1 MGYLIEFALYL
12 FLALHVVSFFIA
24 AYTNRRKCEVILSS
38 SPNITLI
45 RPHKGLEPHI
55 EQAIE
60 RNFLINYENYE
71 LIFCVSD
78 YDDPIIAVIKRKI
91 AQFPNLNAR
100 LLIGNDDFSNNP
112 KLNNMKKGFL
122 KAKGEIIVFADSN
135 LILDA
140 DYLSHI
146 AREFQNPKVGLVTAP
161 PYAIGDDNFASQ
173 IEYAFLNGYA
183 ARWQL
188 LCSFFGSSFA
198 QGKTLAFRRSVL
210 ENGGFEALA
219 NEPAEDAA
227 ATLLLR
233 RLKLKI
239 KMLTPLYPQYIGKR
253 DYGFVWNRQLR
264 WAKLRRAS
272 FPVLYCSEAF
282 STLLIPILTCLFT
295 PLSALTVFALW
306 YLPEVIMMFALRL
319 KLKPQL
325 PFAWAIR
332 DIMILAVWF
341 VGFFGHSIQ
350 WQGQKI
356 ALNSQN

>member
-1 MGYLIEFALYL
+1 MGYLIEITLYL
-12 FLALHVVSFFIA
+12 FLALHIASFFIA
-24 AYTNRRKCEVILSS
+24 AYANRRKCATTQTS
-38 SPNITLI
+38 SPKITLI

-71 LIFCVSD
+71 LVFCVGD
-78 YDDPIIAVIKRKI
+78 YNDPIIPIIQHKI
-91 AQFPNLNAR
+91 AQFPHVKAQ
-100 LLIGNDDFSNNP
+100 LLIGNDGFSNNP

-122 KAKGEIIVFADSN
+122 KAKGELIVFADSN
-135 LILDA
+135 LILDPQ
-140 DYLSHI
+140 YLSLI
-146 AREFQNPKVGLVTAP
+146 ALEFQNSKVGLVTAP
-161 PYAIGDDNFASQ
+161 PFAIGDDNFASQ
-173 IEYAFLNGYA
+173 IECAFLNGYA

-227 ATLLLR
+227 ATLLLK

-272 FPVLYCSEAF
+272 FPVLYFSEAF
-282 STLLIPILTCLFT
+282 STLIIPILACHYT

-306 YLPEVIMMFALRL
+306 YLPEVIMMFSLRL
-319 KLKPQL
+319 KLKPQMI
-325 PFAWAIR
+325 FSWVIR
-332 DIMILAVWF
+332 DIMILFVWV